1 MSAAAALYAH
11 RAVLPLLPLLAACGV
26 HHPPAACDVQPPV
39 AASTTPPSA
48 PLYGFWGLNGYTHVA
63 GLQDVRARLG
73 ATVYQVAASSPE
85 YAVRTLLPDARAAGM
100 KITLRMTPDHGAYT
114 TLTGSFDL
122 DAWKASLD
130 GWVGSGVQA
139 FVDDG
144 TLVGHMLLDDIHNFN
159 GRDPDAADLE
169 EMARCSKALF
179 PGLMTYVRE
188 RAAGMPVPKRGTYQ
202 YVDAAVNQYQVQDGE
217 IHAYTERESARAAEL
232 DLGVINGLN
241 IADGGDGSSQK
252 AGYRAG
258 FWAMSADEITRYGAI
273 LADVPTCGMFLNWE
287 YDGEERWA
295 DGSVGSVYFDRPDVQ
310 AALLGLSRRVSGHAP
325 APLLKP
331 WRGG

>member
-1 MSAAAALYAH
+1 MP
-11 RAVLPLLPLLAACGV
+11 R
-26 HHPPAACDVQPPV
+26 
-39 AASTTPPSA
+39 
-48 PLYGFWGLNGYTHVA
+48 FWGLNGYSHVA
-63 GLQDVRARLG
+63 GLQDVHARLG

-85 YAVRTLLPDARAAGM
+85 YAVQTLLPDARAAGM

-114 TLTGSFDL
+114 TLAGSFDL
-122 DAWKASLD
+122 AAWKASLD
-130 GWVGSGVQA
+130 GWVGSGVQE

-144 TLVGHMLLDDIHNFN
+144 TLVGHMLLDDIHNFS

-188 RAAGMPVPKRGTYQ
+188 RAAGMPTPQRGTYR
-202 YVDAAVNQYQVQDGE
+202 YVDAAVNQYQVQDGPIE
-217 IHAYTERESARAAEL
+217 AYAARETTRAAEL
-232 DLGVINGLN
+232 ALGVINGLN
-241 IADGGDGSSQK
+241 IADGGDGSSRTP
-252 AGYRAG
+252 GYRAG

-295 DGSVGSVYFDRPDVQ
+295 DGRIGAAYFDRPELQ
-310 AALLGLSRRVSGHAP
+310 AALRGLALRVAGHPP

-331 WRGG
+331 WPGS